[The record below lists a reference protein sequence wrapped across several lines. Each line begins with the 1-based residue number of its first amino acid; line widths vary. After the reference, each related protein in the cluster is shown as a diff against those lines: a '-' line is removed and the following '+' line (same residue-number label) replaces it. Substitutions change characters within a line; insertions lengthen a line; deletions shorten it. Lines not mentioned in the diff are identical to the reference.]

1 MAASID
7 LIIALIFIFAVIYG
21 IIKGFIGSVSWIFSL
36 LAAFAAALLLTPV
49 LSALLYD
56 GFMLDRVS
64 AAVETA
70 AVGLFS
76 GDTGLAKL
84 FEEKPDVFMDLL
96 SRFGAD
102 AAALEEY
109 YGALDGLGTE
119 TAKILVRDAIANP
132 IAEML
137 SNAVSYL
144 IIFLLVMLI
153 TKLIF
158 KQLNRAVNATPLG
171 VVNRILGACFGVLW
185 SYLLVSLF
193 VVILWKAWPAFC
205 AMQPDIF
212 YPGQLE
218 SSYITQFLLNHNIYS
233 GAADKLLAL
242 YNIS

>member
-1 MAASID
+1 MAAAID

-119 TAKILVRDAIANP
+119 TAKILVRDAIADP

-185 SYLLVSLF
+185 SYLLIAVRGDTL
-193 VVILWKAWPAFC
+193 KAWPAFC

-218 SSYITQFLLNHNIYS
+218 SSYITQFCSITIFIPARRIS
-233 GAADKLLAL
+233 PQL